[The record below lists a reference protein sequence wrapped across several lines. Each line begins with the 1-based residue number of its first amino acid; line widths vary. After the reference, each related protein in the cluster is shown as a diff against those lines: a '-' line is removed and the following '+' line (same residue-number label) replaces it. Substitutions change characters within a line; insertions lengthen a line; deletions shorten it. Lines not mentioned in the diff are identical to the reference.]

1 MDIADNSSQR
11 LVWITFFV
19 VVMHAGLFLGFGLL
33 EPMNAAKPKLPPKV
47 VVKTIRLEPKPPL
60 IRPVP
65 VPEPVP
71 EVIEAP
77 PPAPESVV
85 EEVKIEEIP
94 PSKPDEPVPNEPEP
108 IPQPVEQIQ
117 ETIKETVKEPEPASP
132 PPKPDVKPTPKT
144 ASKPIP
150 KPASKPLKK
159 KPAAKPAPKK
169 PAVKKEPPPKK
180 PPPKAIKKESP
191 KPDPQK
197 VALQKKQNDL
207 LRKAQE
213 SVAKIDL
220 KGNKIVAA
228 SGSLD
233 QVKLPQHMGELKV
246 DSLTFDEDNRLNVR
260 ERGYRDELAHR
271 LKLLLKLPE
280 KGVVKLKLTLERSG
294 KVLKVEVIGAESKK
308 NRQHI
313 EKALPPLQF
322 PPFGDNF
329 EGSSQYTFHINLKS
343 D

>member
-1 MDIADNSSQR
+1 MEMADNQR
-11 LVWITFFV
+11 LIGITAFV
-19 VVMHAGLFLGFGLL
+19 VVMHVGLFLGFGLL
-33 EPMNAAKPKLPPKV
+33 EHVNVSKPKPLSKV
-47 VVKTIRLEPKPPL
+47 VVKTVKLSPPPL
-60 IRPVP
+60 VI
-65 VPEPVP
+65 PEPIPEPIP

-77 PPAPESVV
+77 PPAPEPVV
-85 EEVKIEEIP
+85 EEVKIEEP
-94 PSKPDEPVPNEPEP
+94 APEP
-108 IPQPVEQIQ
+108 I
-117 ETIKETVKEPEPASP
+117 KEPEPAPQPVEPIKEPEPAPP
-132 PPKPDVKPTPKT
+132 PPKPVAKPTPK
-144 ASKPIP
+144 
-150 KPASKPLKK
+150 PAPKPLKK

-169 PAVKKEPPPKK
+169 PPVKKETPPK
-180 PPPKAIKKESP
+180 PPPKAVKKETP
-191 KPDPQK
+191 KPDLQK

-207 LRKAQE
+207 LKKAQE

-228 SGSLD
+228 TGSLD
-233 QVKLPQHMGELKV
+233 QVKLPQQMGELKV
-246 DSLTFDEDNRLNVR
+246 DNLTFDEDSRLNVR

-294 KVLKVEVIGAESKK
+294 KVLKVEVTGAESKK